1 MKFVIGDIHGEIS
14 KLKLLVS
21 IIKKRQ
27 ESRINFYWR
36 LY

>member
-21 IIKKRQ
+21 IIKKKT
-27 ESRINFYWR
+27 RIQN
-36 LY
+36 